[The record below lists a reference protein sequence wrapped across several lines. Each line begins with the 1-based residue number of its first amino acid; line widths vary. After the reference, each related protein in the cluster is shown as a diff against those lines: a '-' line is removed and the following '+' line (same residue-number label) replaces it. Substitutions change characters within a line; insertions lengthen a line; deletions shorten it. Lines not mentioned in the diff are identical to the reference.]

1 MGEEGKYKEESMIE
15 RGRRREIGRSGGNA
29 RRREGHAQGH
39 VPDTD
44 GQG

>member
-1 MGEEGKYKEESMIE
+1 MGEEERYREANMIE